1 MNSLTYQINC
11 NDKMK
16 YLIIAFMT
24 LVSFANISAQSLY
37 DIPINNIDGKKLDLS
52 KFKGKYILFVNVASK
67 CGFTGQYTDLEKLFQ
82 KYKSELVVIGLPCN
96 QFGGQEPAKSK
107 EIKQFC
113 QENYGVTFPLTEK
126 INVKGENI
134 HQLYSWLT
142 SKDKNGNI
150 NSNVKWNFQK
160 YLVDR
165 QGELIDYYYSTTN
178 PLSKKI
184 TSKIDY

>member
-1 MNSLTYQINC
+1 
-11 NDKMK
+11 
-16 YLIIAFMT
+16 MT
-24 LVSFANISAQSLY
+24 HS
-37 DIPINNIDGKKLDLS
+37 
-52 KFKGKYILFVNVASK
+52 
-67 CGFTGQYTDLEKLFQ
+67 
-82 KYKSELVVIGLPCN
+82 
-96 QFGGQEPAKSK
+96 
-107 EIKQFC
+107 
-113 QENYGVTFPLTEK
+113 
-126 INVKGENI
+126 NI

-160 YLVDR
+160 YLVDK